1 MADKNSDPILTIPRR
16 PEMSRG
22 EKARILVEGMTDIE
36 IFELMQHVAK
46 RLNRLPKA
54 NRITA
59 LDQLFNQMLPEE
71 AASYA
76 DKMGRPIK

>member
-1 MADKNSDPILTIPRR
+1 MAEKNSEPILSIPRR

-59 LDQLFNQMLPEE
+59 LDQLFNHMLPED
-71 AASYA
+71 ASSYA
-76 DKMGRPIK
+76 DKLNKPIR